1 MVTVKLRVYKF
12 YKEQHAK
19 VNIRDA
25 DREESFIHSFL
36 YSVCIFC
43 CCFCVTDL
51 LSLLHQSE
59 RINFTL
65 RMRNDCFHALMCC
78 FSLPFFLTISS
89 DSCLCPIKIP
99 VSAPLWKRSFSIWRA
114 DGRHTGLGKDN
125 LADIFCFWSR

>member
-25 DREESFIHSFL
+25 DREDSFIHSFL

-51 LSLLHQSE
+51 LFPAPPIRANQLYAAHAQWLFS
-59 RINFTL
+59 RINVLFLFT
-65 RMRNDCFHALMCC
+65 FF
-78 FSLPFFLTISS
+78 FS
-89 DSCLCPIKIP
+89 
-99 VSAPLWKRSFSIWRA
+99 PLAQILVFVLLKFQ
-114 DGRHTGLGKDN
+114 
-125 LADIFCFWSR
+125 